1 MHIKTKAALQEAIE
15 KMIEAESE
23 TTHWPSHI
31 MLGNGLIEHM
41 TNAAE
46 IVFDSMVD
54 AAEYAEQESKTL

>member
-23 TTHWPSHI
+23 TNRWPSHI
-31 MLGNGLIEHM
+31 MLGNLIEHM

-46 IVFDSMVD
+46 VVFDSMVD
-54 AAEYAEQESKTL
+54 AAEYAEQKTKTL